1 MVLDTILNIC
11 VLNGRKEERKGV
23 GEGERDR
30 GGKKGKEGTKGGHGS
45 VTFI

>member
-11 VLNGRKEERKGV
+11 AKWEEGRKEGDGRERKGQ
-23 GEGERDR
+23 

-45 VTFI
+45 GTFI